1 MPPTPLP
8 PPPSE
13 PEWPIPTLNL
23 RVEDL
28 AHPGAV
34 LFFKHIPNPVEALK
48 GAITNVFK
56 LLYAS
61 VDKAPTNVESILLVL
76 RPMEGVAYTTDGTEC
91 TKEIHFSLQHVVNSQ
106 KRCKD
111 EIMGVLTHELVH
123 CFQYNAKDTCPSG
136 LIEGI
141 AGYEKT
147 GYFLDWVDHH
157 YKAVEEASDSNE
169 IHAEKDS
176 NNKEKPKHPGH
187 IVRRLNYAMKDCE
200 YSPSIW
206 NDVVGHTV
214 GILWTAYCASFP
226 PLPKPPKYEGWPVP
240 FLNLQVDDL
249 AHPGAVLFFENVESP
264 LEALREAVLNVF
276 KWLYKDKEK
285 TPDHVASIQLILRS
299 FPEGGVAY
307 TTGSYAEKEI
317 HFALEHIQRA
327 DKQGRCGDEI
337 MGVLTHEV
345 VHCFQYDAGGTCPG
359 GLVEG
364 VADWVRLHSNLVPPH
379 WKRIPG
385 AKWDAGYEKTG
396 YFLEW
401 IDRRYG
407 KTKGKEEK
415 GAIVRVLN
423 ETMKECEYEEEKIWV
438 DLVGLPVTALWEC
451 YCDEMKEKEEIEKV
465 LETNE
470 SSGTVLKQAEKANK
484 RDRAQSV
491 DLESDASLDAVVVFG
506 TSEEAQPP
514 VVK

>member
-141 AGYEKT
+141 A
-147 GYFLDWVDHH
+147 
-157 YKAVEEASDSNE
+157 
-169 IHAEKDS
+169 
-176 NNKEKPKHPGH
+176 
-187 IVRRLNYAMKDCE
+187 
-200 YSPSIW
+200 
-206 NDVVGHTV
+206 
-214 GILWTAYCASFP
+214 
-226 PLPKPPKYEGWPVP
+226 
-240 FLNLQVDDL
+240 
-249 AHPGAVLFFENVESP
+249 
-264 LEALREAVLNVF
+264 
-276 KWLYKDKEK
+276 
-285 TPDHVASIQLILRS
+285 
-299 FPEGGVAY
+299 
-307 TTGSYAEKEI
+307 
-317 HFALEHIQRA
+317 
-327 DKQGRCGDEI
+327 
-337 MGVLTHEV
+337 
-345 VHCFQYDAGGTCPG
+345 
-359 GLVEG
+359 
-364 VADWVRLHSNLVPPH
+364 DWVRLHSNLVPPH

-470 SSGTVLKQAEKANK
+470 SSETVLKQAEKANK